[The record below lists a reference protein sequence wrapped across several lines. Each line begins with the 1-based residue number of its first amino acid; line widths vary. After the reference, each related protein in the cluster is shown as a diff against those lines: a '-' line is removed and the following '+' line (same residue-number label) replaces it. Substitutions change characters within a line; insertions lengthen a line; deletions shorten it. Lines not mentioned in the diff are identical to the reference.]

1 MIFII
6 IVERVM
12 RIFHG
17 SLYEARGTLVCYSYD
32 DESPYEPS
40 ISTYM
45 RSRQVWIKYSHR
57 DWMTGCEEVTFRV
70 K

>member
-6 IVERVM
+6 IVERVL
-12 RIFHG
+12 RIFYG
-17 SLYEARGTLVCYSYD
+17 SLYEARDTLVCYSYD

-57 DWMTGCEEVTFRV
+57 DWMTGC
-70 K
+70 

>member
-1 MIFII
+1 MVLDLR
-6 IVERVM
+6 IVRVM

-45 RSRQVWIKYSHR
+45 
-57 DWMTGCEEVTFRV
+57 
-70 K
+70 

>member
-1 MIFII
+1 MVFDPRL
-6 IVERVM
+6 VRVM

-57 DWMTGCEEVTFRV
+57 DWMTGC
-70 K
+70 